1 MPKNKGKEG
10 RRKEH
15 NEAAS
20 KTLAASRSHLSTDT
34 KDSTRERERENSL
47 FFSFQTNEEAGRAN
61 ERERERVKERDDD
74 DDDDDDDDRKY
85 LLLCSSLLSFS
96 SHFSRQKSH
105 HERKR
110 KWKLFF

>member
-20 KTLAASRSHLSTDT
+20 KTLAASRSHLSTNT

-47 FFSFQTNEEAGRAN
+47 FSLSRHMKKRGERTR
-61 ERERERVKERDDD
+61 ERERE
-74 DDDDDDDDRKY
+74 
-85 LLLCSSLLSFS
+85 
-96 SHFSRQKSH
+96 
-105 HERKR
+105 
-110 KWKLFF
+110 